1 MSEGILRIIGM
12 GTILA
17 LVAVSAA
24 FLIARDELDAERLR
38 HAVTARE
45 RDQWKATAEEYRTN
59 AEAQAENARQCLGR
73 EAKAAR
79 DAAER
84 ATIVQRSKP
93 RPRTTEEKDKVVD
106 DETRRRAV
114 LRLNRPL

>member
-24 FLIARDELDAERLR
+24 FLIARDELDAERLS
-38 HAVTARE
+38 HATTAQE
-45 RDQWKATAEEYRTN
+45 RDQWKATAEEYRKN
-59 AEAQAENARQCLGR
+59 AEAQAENARQCLDR
-73 EAKAAR
+73 ETKATR

-84 ATIVQRSKP
+84 AAIVKRAKP
-93 RPRTTEEKDKVVD
+93 RARTTEEKDKVVD

-114 LRLNRPL
+114 ERLNRPL

>member
-1 MSEGILRIIGM
+1 MKTALCW
-12 GTILA
+12 
-17 LVAVSAA
+17 LVAALLFSGLLGRLAWVN
-24 FLIARDELDAERLR
+24 RELEAERAA
-38 HAVTARE
+38 HAATARE
-45 RDQWKATAEEYRTN
+45 RDRWEAAAEAYRKD

-84 ATIVQRSKP
+84 EDIMRQAKP
-93 RPRTTEEKDKVVD
+93 RARTAEEKVVD

-114 LRLNRPL
+114 ERLNRGL